1 VTARRFWIG
10 VGLVALVALALRVI
24 YGLDVGTGHGIG
36 DDDWYHRVANG
47 LADGRGFSDPF
58 ASLVNG
64 HRVPGTAGQPIPTAF
79 HLPAFPWLLA
89 AFSELGVRS
98 YTGHQAVG
106 WVLGAGTAVLV
117 ALAAREL
124 WDERTGLIAGALA
137 AVFPPLIAN
146 DSVGMS
152 ESLYGLLIAAVL
164 LFALRLRRSQGWRWS
179 AALGAALAAAALTRQ
194 ETLLLVLLLLPWI
207 WRRVRPRDAALVLG
221 VVILLCA
228 PWAIR
233 NTAEFDRPVL
243 LTTGDGSVFAGA
255 NTATTY
261 HGLLLGSADFQALFK
276 SPVGRSAS
284 VNEAVQSERWR
295 KEGLNF
301 ARDHI
306 GRVPVVMA
314 VRVLRTWGFYPFG
327 PRERASQVA
336 FLEDRSRSVELI
348 AWPALIVALA
358 LAVYGA
364 IDLRRRGGPL
374 WPLLAPCVLITVTSA
389 TGYGAP
395 RFAQAGLVSVVVLAG
410 GGVRLA
416 YERLALR
423 RSAPLPS
430 RSRPGGSPASP
441 ARSGPT

>member
-1 VTARRFWIG
+1 MTPRRFWIG
-10 VGLVALVALALRVI
+10 VALIGLAALALRVI
-24 YGLDVGTGHGIG
+24 YGLSVGTGHGIG
-36 DDDWYHRVANG
+36 DDDWYHLVANG

-64 HRVPGTAGQPIPTAF
+64 HRVPGSSGLPIPTAF
-79 HLPAFPWLLA
+79 HLPAFPWLLS

-106 WVLGAGTAVLV
+106 WALGAGTAVLV
-117 ALAAREL
+117 ALSAREL
-124 WDERTGLIAGALA
+124 WDERTGLVAGAIA

-152 ESLYGLLIAAVL
+152 ESLYGFLIAAAL
-164 LFALRLRRSQGWRWS
+164 LFALKLLRRPGWIWS
-179 AALGAALAAAALTRQ
+179 VALGAALAAAALTRQ
-194 ETLLLVLLLLPWI
+194 ETLLLVVLLLPWV
-207 WRRVRPRDAALVLG
+207 WKRVRPRDAALVLG
-221 VVILLCA
+221 VVVVLCA

-233 NTAEFDRPVL
+233 NTSTFDRPVL

-255 NTATTY
+255 NTPTTY
-261 HGLLLGSADFQALFK
+261 HGILVGSADFQALFK
-276 SPVGRSAS
+276 SPAGRTA
-284 VNEAVQSERWR
+284 VINEAVQSERWR

-314 VRVLRTWGFYPFG
+314 ARVLRTWGFYPFS
-327 PRERASQVA
+327 PVERAKQVA
-336 FLEDRSRSVELI
+336 FLEDRSRKVELI
-348 AWPALIVALA
+348 AWPALIAALA

-374 WPLLAPCVLITVTSA
+374 WLLLAPCVLITVTSA

-395 RFAQAGLVSVVVLAG
+395 RFAQAGLVAVVVLAG
-410 GGVRLA
+410 GGLRRA
-416 YERLALR
+416 YAQLALR
-423 RSAPLPS
+423 RSAPRLS
-430 RSRPGGSPASP
+430 RSRPRESQASP
-441 ARSGPT
+441 APSGPR